1 MKSGRDPYAASL
13 VVTLF
18 FFYGI
23 TAGLAWL
30 AYRWPIGFGVGLL
43 LFFLLIYG
51 KLATALR
58 LFRGRERGGRQ

>member
-1 MKSGRDPYAASL
+1 MKPRRDPYAASL

-23 TAGLAWL
+23 SAGLAWL
-30 AYRWPIGFGVGLL
+30 AHRWPVQFGAGVL

-51 KLATALR
+51 RLAPLLG
-58 LFRGRERGGRQ
+58 LFRRRHPGADR